1 LLAMMAAAVAL
12 KAAVEA
18 PAATV
23 TVAGTMSEVL
33 LLESVTEE
41 PQVGAAWVS
50 VTVHVLTALWPRL
63 VGMQVS
69 EEICPGATRLMVA
82 VCELL
87 L

>member
-1 LLAMMAAAVAL
+1 LLAMVAAAVAP
-12 KAAVEA
+12 KAAVAA

-23 TVAGTMSEVL
+23 TVAGTMSEML

-41 PQVGAAWVS
+41 PPVGAAWVS
-50 VTVHVLTALWPRL
+50 VTVQALTALWPRV
-63 VGMQVS
+63 VGMQAS